1 MSVLILVCAIVS
13 LILLCINICTEYKCS
28 DIIKRELPVSFLSL
42 VIVLAIFNISF
53 EFDSNNL
60 YKPKENNM
68 VIIKCTNSGDE
79 NVKYTCKIA
88 NENGEEIGKRFRFV
102 DDIGKYNIGD
112 TITFNIK

>member
-1 MSVLILVCAIVS
+1 MSILILVCAIVS

-28 DIIKRELPVSFLSL
+28 DIIKRELPLSSLSL
-42 VIVLAIFNISF
+42 VVVSAIFNISY

-60 YKPKENNM
+60 YKPKESNM
-68 VIIKCTNSGDE
+68 VIVKCTNIGDD

-88 NENGEEIGKRFRFV
+88 NENGEIGKHFRFV